1 MLGEKSTSIST
12 VASSGKETDI
22 GKPGVRQGLPIN
34 RWMVLIT
41 LLITLSWSLMQGY
54 KAEKLIIQYKAD
66 KSLSNRDVLG
76 ENFGIA
82 WSSHWLW
89 HGRNIHW
96 LFKKKINEQQRHTWI
111 MPAGK
116 IELQVYDQRMG
127 FDNSAGTVS
136 AEPTHKS
143 QASSLV
149 RDGPFSFLCQCCSSS
164 WPSASFPPGLCS
176 NITLPENL
184 YPCYS

>member
-82 WSSHWLW
+82 
-89 HGRNIHW
+89 
-96 LFKKKINEQQRHTWI
+96 
-111 MPAGK
+111 
-116 IELQVYDQRMG
+116 
-127 FDNSAGTVS
+127 
-136 AEPTHKS
+136 
-143 QASSLV
+143 
-149 RDGPFSFLCQCCSSS
+149 
-164 WPSASFPPGLCS
+164 
-176 NITLPENL
+176 
-184 YPCYS
+184 